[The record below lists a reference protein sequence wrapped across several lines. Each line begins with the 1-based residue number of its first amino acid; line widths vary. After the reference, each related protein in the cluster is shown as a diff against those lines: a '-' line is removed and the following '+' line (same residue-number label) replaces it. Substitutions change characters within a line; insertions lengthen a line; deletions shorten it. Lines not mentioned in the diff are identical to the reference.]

1 MSKKFYGDY
10 MNALYIVLLSAG
22 SFFVL
27 FVLDKLMGN
36 RQLSQMSFFDY
47 VVGITIGSIA
57 AEMATDLESD
67 WYHAIIAMTV
77 YALIEIALTF
87 ISRKS
92 KKARK
97 ILNGEPI
104 LLMNKGGVIGKNL
117 KKARLTLDDLISE
130 ARIQGY
136 FDINDIAY
144 AIMEDSGNI
153 SFLSYQSENKEK
165 NNSASDLSNK

>member
-1 MSKKFYGDY
+1 

-67 WYHAIIAMTV
+67 WYHAIIAMIV

-104 LLMNKGGVIGKNL
+104 LLMNKSGVIGKNL

-153 SFLSYQSENKEK
+153 SFLLYQSGNEEK

>member
-1 MSKKFYGDY
+1 

-77 YALIEIALTF
+77 YALRNRPHLYLP
-87 ISRKS
+87 
-92 KKARK
+92 KKQ
-97 ILNGEPI
+97 
-104 LLMNKGGVIGKNL
+104 KGTQDTK
-117 KKARLTLDDLISE
+117 R
-130 ARIQGY
+130 
-136 FDINDIAY
+136 
-144 AIMEDSGNI
+144 
-153 SFLSYQSENKEK
+153 
-165 NNSASDLSNK
+165 

>member
-1 MSKKFYGDY
+1 

-67 WYHAIIAMTV
+67 WYHAIIAMAV
-77 YALIEIALTF
+77 YALIEIVLTF

-92 KKARK
+92 KKVRK

-104 LLMNKGGVIGKNL
+104 LLMNKGGVIEENL
-117 KKARLTLDDLISE
+117 KKARLTFDDLISE
-130 ARIQGY
+130 ARVQGY
-136 FDINDIAY
+136 FDIKDIAY

-153 SFLSYQSENKEK
+153 SFLPYQSQKKEN

>member
-1 MSKKFYGDY
+1 
-10 MNALYIVLLSAG
+10 MNILYIVLLSAG

-27 FVLDKLMGN
+27 FILDKLMGN

-67 WYHAIIAMTV
+67 WYHAIIAMAV
-77 YALIEIALTF
+77 YAIIEIVLSF

-104 LLMNKGGVIGKNL
+104 LLINKGGIIAKNL
-117 KKARLTLDDLISE
+117 QKARITREDLLSE
-130 ARIQGY
+130 ARVQGY
-136 FDINDIAY
+136 FDIKEIAY

-153 SFLSYQSENKEK
+153 SFLPYGKQS
-165 NNSASDLSNK
+165 SSPGAVPSNK

>member
-1 MSKKFYGDY
+1 

-67 WYHAIIAMTV
+67 WYHAIIPMTV
-77 YALIEIALTF
+77 YALIEISLTF

-153 SFLSYQSENKEK
+153 SFLSYQSENEEK
-165 NNSASDLSNK
+165 NNSAPDLSNK

>member
-1 MSKKFYGDY
+1 
-10 MNALYIVLLSAG
+10 MNILYIVLLSAG

-27 FVLDKLMGN
+27 FILDKLMGN

-57 AEMATDLESD
+57 AEMATDLEAD
-67 WYHAIIAMTV
+67 WYHAIIAMAV
-77 YALIEIALTF
+77 YALIEIVLSF

-97 ILNGEPI
+97 FLNGEPI
-104 LLMNKGGVIGKNL
+104 LLINKGGIIAKNL
-117 KKARLTLDDLISE
+117 QKARITRDDLLSE
-130 ARIQGY
+130 ARVQGY
-136 FDINDIAY
+136 FDIKEIAY

-153 SFLSYQSENKEK
+153 SFLPYGKQS
-165 NNSASDLSNK
+165 SSSDTAPSNK

>member
-1 MSKKFYGDY
+1 
-10 MNALYIVLLSAG
+10 MNILYIVLLSAG

-27 FVLDKLMGN
+27 FILDKLMGN

-67 WYHAIIAMTV
+67 WYHAIIAMAV
-77 YALIEIALTF
+77 YALIEIVLSF
-87 ISRKS
+87 ITRKS

-104 LLMNKGGVIGKNL
+104 LLINKGGIIAKNL
-117 KKARLTLDDLISE
+117 QKARITRDDLLSE
-130 ARIQGY
+130 ARVQGY
-136 FDINDIAY
+136 FDIKEIAY

-153 SFLSYQSENKEK
+153 SFLPYNKQS
-165 NNSASDLSNK
+165 SSPVASPSNK